1 MRLTSAHAEARL
13 LDQLTTFLRQR
24 VRDEVG
30 SATGVGT
37 EGRLAELR
45 TLRQLQLGHAEAR
58 AHPERRTSVI
68 ARFRRLAL
76 RHREHPDFDA
86 AWVIHSPDGVVSEA
100 LDLVARHEQVGLDT
114 AASLLTEHAE
124 RHRTDLVEVAAQVVD
139 RYRGTPVEEADEDSR
154 PA

>member
-1 MRLTSAHAEARL
+1 MELTSARVEARL

-30 SATGVGT
+30 SAPGVGS

-76 RHREHPDFDA
+76 RHREHPDFDP
-86 AWVIHSPDGVVSEA
+86 AWAIDSPDTVVSEA
-100 LDLVARHEQVGLDT
+100 LDLVAAHQRVGLDT
-114 AASLLTEHAE
+114 AATLLTSYAE
-124 RHRTDLVEVAAQVVD
+124 EHRTDLVEVAALVVD
-139 RYRGTPVEEADEDSR
+139 RYRETPATGPDEDSR